1 MEMSKKIIHTA
12 AILCILMMC
21 ACSTKPSE
29 ESNLL
34 DTSGVHTIDILID
47 EADWQD
53 LLENPEL
60 KTKYDVNVVIDGE
73 TFEHAAFSA
82 KGNSSLA
89 FVKYGSDSARYSFKI
104 IFGKFTD
111 GQTFQGLDRLN
122 LNSCFAELHI

>member
-1 MEMSKKIIHTA
+1 MEMLKRIIHTA

-21 ACSTKPSE
+21 ACSTKPSKE
-29 ESNLL
+29 KENILF
-34 DTSGVHTIDILID
+34 DTNRVHTIDILID

-82 KGNSSLA
+82 KGTQVWHL
-89 FVKYGSDSARYSFKI
+89 
-104 IFGKFTD
+104 
-111 GQTFQGLDRLN
+111 
-122 LNSCFAELHI
+122 